1 MPLPAGNAILVLDR
15 WVLTA
20 DTWLAAPH
28 ARIYAAP
35 LDAVAGDGSV
45 AVEIADDVM
54 VAPVTGLPGLVF
66 VDAGGHLLA
75 VSAHDLGVAVV
86 AGQP

>member
-1 MPLPAGNAILVLDR
+1 M
-15 WVLTA
+15 
-20 DTWLAAPH
+20 
-28 ARIYAAP
+28 
-35 LDAVAGDGSV
+35 DAVAGDGSV
-45 AVEIADDVM
+45 VVEIADEVR

-75 VSAHDLGVAVV
+75 VSAQDLGAAVA